1 MMRFIT
7 KALKDIRSNR
17 FLNLITIM
25 TIALSIL
32 LVSVFLLFFE
42 NTSRVLAS
50 WNHGGRAMVYLNSF
64 LHPSHAAESEGTA
77 RGHGRD

>member
-50 WNHGGRAMVYLNSF
+50 
-64 LHPSHAAESEGTA
+64 
-77 RGHGRD
+77 